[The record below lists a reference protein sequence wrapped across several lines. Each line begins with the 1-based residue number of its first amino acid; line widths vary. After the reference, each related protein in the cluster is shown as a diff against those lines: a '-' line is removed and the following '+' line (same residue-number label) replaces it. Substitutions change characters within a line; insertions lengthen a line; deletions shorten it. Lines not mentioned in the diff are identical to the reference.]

1 MKSRLALGALAW
13 TLSAIACMAAPALW
27 QVRDADSSVWLFGS
41 VHLLSP
47 ETNWRS
53 TTLDKAIDKADRVY
67 FETDLSAEA
76 QVRITALT
84 FEVGFNKDG
93 QLLSDVIGP
102 ELTDRVREAA
112 ESYGIPMAALLTMR
126 PWMAAMTLSSGPM
139 LDSGYEAALGVE
151 AVISAQVPGGR
162 QAYLETPEQQLDFLA
177 GGSLEEQIG
186 MLEATLDTL
195 GAMQT
200 DLDALVN
207 AWAAGQPEE
216 LGALFTEQMGDFDQ
230 GMVDRL
236 IDLRNANWVDQ
247 IDAMLE
253 RNENALIV
261 VGAAH
266 LTGTSSVVR
275 LLETRGY
282 ISNRVQ

>member
-1 MKSRLALGALAW
+1 MISRLALGALAW

-84 FEVGFNKDG
+84 FELGFNKDG

-139 LDSGYEAALGVE
+139 LDSGYDAALGVE

-177 GGSLEEQIG
+177 GGSLNEQIG

-282 ISNRVQ
+282 ISKRVQ